1 VGPGGGWGSAG
12 AHAGHLDQRTSCI
25 EASAVCR
32 IGFDSDDLTFP
43 GSDRLIDA
51 LAGHGDPDAVA
62 AGLRAHL
69 AAGVNQVVIQVLS
82 ADNSILPTARAGR
95 ASLKRLTGSV
105 SACGGRRRT

>member
-1 VGPGGGWGSAG
+1 MRRGIFHTAVLIAG
-12 AHAGHLDQRTSCI
+12 
-25 EASAVCR
+25 
-32 IGFDSDDLTFP
+32 
-43 GSDRLIDA
+43 
-51 LAGHGDPDAVA
+51 A